1 MCKFLRNFTIP
12 ILSKIE
18 ITIDFNGPEVLKN
31 RMVNLFQTS
40 SYQVILMIIVYNLH
54 YNLLHSVMWV
64 QQP

>member
-1 MCKFLRNFTIP
+1 MALKTNFI
-12 ILSKIE
+12 I
-18 ITIDFNGPEVLKN
+18 EVLKN